1 MKKKTLRIILWLLI
15 VLLIWWGITWYILNN
30 WTKYEYYEDWA
41 LRQEYTLK
49 NWKKILDDITY
60 YQNWEKRMVHRYDE
74 NWLSLGLIKYD
85 CEHYEGVLAEEKD
98 PCIAYYEYERR
109 IYSETWDVYE
119 IERINYDEKWNIVN
133 DYIANWEN
141 IQYYTNWKIRTK
153 WNRIWWIEDWIWINF
168 DMSWKEIWKCTYD
181 RWNKISWICMYSD
194 QYRRTNEVE
203 ICEYKNDLK
212 NGECRKYDFEWNL
225 VIVDHYKDNKR
236 DWELIDYNEDWSIN
250 YKEVYKN
257 WILVE

>member
-30 WTKYEYYEDWA
+30 WKKYEYNEDWA

-74 NWLSLGLIKYD
+74 NWRSLETIYYNCVIED
-85 CEHYEGVLAEEKD
+85 WYHAEDYD
-98 PCIAYYEYERR
+98 PCDYHYISERR
-109 IYSETWDVYE
+109 IYSESYDFDE
-119 IERINYDEKWNIVN
+119 IERIDYDKDWNIVN

-153 WNRIWWIEDWIWINF
+153 WNRIWWIEDWIWINY
-168 DMSWKEIWKCTYD
+168 DMSWKEIWKCT
-181 RWNKISWICMYSD
+181 
-194 QYRRTNEVE
+194 
-203 ICEYKNDLK
+203 
-212 NGECRKYDFEWNL
+212 
-225 VIVDHYKDNKR
+225 
-236 DWELIDYNEDWSIN
+236 LIDEI
-250 YKEVYKN
+250 K
-257 WILVE
+257 